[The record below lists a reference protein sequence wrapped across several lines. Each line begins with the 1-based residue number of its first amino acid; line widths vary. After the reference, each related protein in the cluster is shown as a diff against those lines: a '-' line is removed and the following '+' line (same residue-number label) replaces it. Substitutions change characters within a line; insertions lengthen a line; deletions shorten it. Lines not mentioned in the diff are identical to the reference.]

1 MPAENVSSSM
11 SSRSSFSALWST
23 FPSSW
28 NRKLSLDKLVIIR
41 PSYPSIQDDCLKR
54 QTLFITASNLP
65 QGFELDTTD
74 NSIWFNNTKLNQSYY
89 TESQWTELTQGFD
102 FNNVQYSN
110 EYEIQVTELRKDA
123 DYTIYY
129 TNWTSFFLKGIIP
142 TFLLIY
148 FNYKVSFWEMACKL

>member
-1 MPAENVSSSM
+1 MN
-11 SSRSSFSALWST
+11 LW
-23 FPSSW
+23 
-28 NRKLSLDKLVIIR
+28 
-41 PSYPSIQDDCLKR
+41 
-54 QTLFITASNLP
+54 TLFIIESNLP
-65 QGFELDTTD
+65 HGFELDTKD
-74 NSIWFNNTKLNQSYY
+74 NSIWFNHTKLNQSYY

-110 EYEIQVTELRKDA
+110 EYHIEVTELRKDA

-148 FNYKVSFWEMACKL
+148 FNYKVSFWEMAYLESVL

>member
-1 MPAENVSSSM
+1 MNLCT
-11 SSRSSFSALWST
+11 FSIKE
-23 FPSSW
+23 P
-28 NRKLSLDKLVIIR
+28 
-41 PSYPSIQDDCLKR
+41 
-54 QTLFITASNLP
+54 NLP
-65 QGFELDTTD
+65 PGFHLDTTD
-74 NSIWFNNTKLNQSYY
+74 NSIWFNDTKLNQSYY

-110 EYEIQVTELRKDA
+110 ELRIEVTELRKDA

-148 FNYKVSFWEMACKL
+148 FNYKVSFLGDGLPKGSVL